1 MKDHKDLQGATSHY
15 FGDKFSRAY
24 DVTVTGRVNHHQLI
38 LHQAGKLAEMLR
50 QSPEYNQYM
59 AARQKLEADED
70 NSNILAELRQQEM
83 AMQMSS
89 MFEDNDEALQE
100 LEHSFLQMSQVPVI
114 NDYLFAEGRLLRLIS
129 DVESVFAERLGLT
142 GEDDDPP
149 ATHSAGGRWLN

>member
-1 MKDHKDLQGATSHY
+1 MAEKKT
-15 FGDKFSRAY
+15 FS
-24 DVTVTGRVNHHQLI
+24 GRLNHHQLI

-59 AARQKLEADED
+59 AARQKLESDEV

-83 AMQMSS
+83 AMQVSS
-89 MFEDNDEALQE
+89 MFEDSDEALHE
-100 LEHSFLQMSQVPVI
+100 LEHNFIQMSQVPVI

-142 GEDDDPP
+142 DEEEGP
-149 ATHSAGGRWLN
+149 APRSLNGRWLN

>member
-1 MKDHKDLQGATSHY
+1 MVEKK
-15 FGDKFSRAY
+15 
-24 DVTVTGRVNHHQLI
+24 TVSGRLNHHQLI

-59 AARQKLEADED
+59 AARQKLEADEA
-70 NSNILAELRQQEM
+70 NSDILSELRQQEM

-89 MFEDNDEALQE
+89 MFDDDGEALHE
-100 LEHSFLQMSQVPVI
+100 LERNFLQMSQVPVI

-142 GEDDDPP
+142 DEEEPV
-149 ATHSAGGRWLN
+149 ARSLNGRWLN